1 MYEGDASRKRTLV
14 EHGFRLPSAL
24 DNRPLKWNEFLER
37 VGQKVYLSAT
47 PGKYEMGITD
57 SVVEQIIR
65 PTGLIDP
72 EIVVKPTKGQI
83 DDLLEE
89 IRKRVAINE
98 RVLVTTLTKKM
109 AEELTEFLGE
119 AGVRVRYLHSDVD
132 TLRRVELLTEL
143 RQGVYDVLVG
153 INLLREGLDLPEV
166 SLVAILDADKEGFLR
181 SSTSLIQTIGRAAR
195 NVSGAVHM
203 YADVMTDSMKLAISE
218 TTRRRARQVAYNLER
233 GVDPQPLRKKI
244 ADITDSL
251 NREGADT
258 AALLAGRDGRKRSP
272 TPALKRAGVQHG
284 GLAASGANDL
294 ESIIRDL
301 NEQMLAGIC
310 SLRSRMIDSRSL
322 APLAAAGELKFE
334 LAARLRDE
342 VADLKKELRQMEA
355 AGHLS

>member
-1 MYEGDASRKRTLV
+1 
-14 EHGFRLPSAL
+14 
-24 DNRPLKWNEFLER
+24 
-37 VGQKVYLSAT
+37 
-47 PGKYEMGITD
+47 
-57 SVVEQIIR
+57 VVEQIIR

-89 IRKRVAINE
+89 IRARTEKNE

-203 YADVMTDSMKLAISE
+203 YADVLTDSMKIAIDE
-218 TTRRRARQVAYNLER
+218 TNRRREKQVAYNVAH

-244 ADITDSL
+244 ADITDAL
-251 NREGADT
+251 AREDADT
-258 AALLAGRDGRKRSP
+258 AQFLADRDGHNRDRKSRTSQKLSP
-272 TPALKRAGVQHG
+272 TPNLRHE
-284 GLAASGANDL
+284 GLAANGANDL

-301 NEQMLAGIC
+301 NEQMLQ
-310 SLRSRMIDSRSL
+310 
-322 APLAAAGELKFE
+322 AAGELKFE

-342 VADLKKELRQMEA
+342 VSDLKKELRQMAA